1 MSVKERLKEL
11 SKEYKKTRL
20 LLMTV
25 SVLIGFTIVLQTY
38 FIVAVVDAVF
48 LGGSGPGDVIWL
60 LGGAAAALLLRA
72 ALQYVN
78 NRTGE
83 WLAAEVKQR
92 FRRQLLATFKKQPL
106 QQAGSQQTGRK
117 VSTLLDAVDEIDAYF
132 SSYYVVMMQS
142 SLVPLILLGAIFY
155 MNWVSGLILLVTAPF
170 IPLVMIMIGR
180 STQAKSDEQLEK
192 LQAFSGKF
200 LDVLQGLG
208 TLRLFGRARQ
218 QEQEVEAS
226 SLGYR
231 DATMTVLKVAFLS
244 SLMLEFI
251 SMLSISLV
259 ALEVGL
265 RLVIYDQ
272 LSFFTAFF
280 VLILAPEFFASLK
293 EMGSAFHT
301 GRGSMAAAE
310 RVYAELDGETEPERT
325 GAAVL
330 EKAPELS
337 FEAISYTYE
346 DGRFQ
351 LGPVSETLAAGS
363 STAVIGKSGSG
374 KTTLMQAASGLLEA
388 DGQIKANGL
397 EQGSY
402 SEAGWFQK
410 TAYVTQHP
418 YMFAGTLREN
428 IALGMADAPESDL
441 TAAVEQSGLAALI
454 EELPNGLET
463 VIGDGGRGLSGGEK
477 QRVALARAFMKKP
490 HLLFFDEPTSG
501 LDVRTEQVLQQ
512 ALEELGRTATVVTIA
527 HRLHTIRRADKILV
541 MEQGRVVESGTHE
554 ALLESSVRYR
564 QMLNRQEVEI

>member
-11 SKEYKKTRL
+11 SKEYKKTRM
-20 LLMTV
+20 LLMTI
-25 SVLIGFTIVLQTY
+25 SVLIGLTIVLQTY

-48 LGGSGPGDVIWL
+48 LGGSGPAEVIWL
-60 LGGAAAALLLRA
+60 LAGAAAALLLRA

-106 QQAGSQQTGRK
+106 QQAGTRQTGRK
-117 VSTLLDAVDEIDAYF
+117 VSTLLDAVDEMDAYF

-142 SLVPLILLGAIFY
+142 SIVPLILLGAIFY

-170 IPLVMIMIGR
+170 IPLVMIMIGK

-226 SLGYR
+226 SIGYR

-251 SMLSISLV
+251 SMLSVSLV

-265 RLVIYDQ
+265 RLVVYDQ

-310 RVYAELDGETEPERT
+310 RVYAELDEETEAERE
-325 GAAVL
+325 GKAVL
-330 EKAPELS
+330 EKAPQLS
-337 FEAISYTYE
+337 FEATSYAYD

-351 LGPVSETLAAGS
+351 LGPVTAVLPAGS
-363 STAVIGKSGSG
+363 STAVIGRSGSG
-374 KTTLMQAASGLLEA
+374 KTTLMQAASGLLGTEGRITA
-388 DGQIKANGL
+388 DGL
-397 EQGSY
+397 EQKAY

-410 TAYVTQHP
+410 TAYITQHP

-428 IALGMADAPESDL
+428 IALGMETASEEEIA
-441 TAAVEQSGLAALI
+441 AAVAQSGLTPLI
-454 EELPNGLET
+454 EELPDKLDT

-490 HLLFFDEPTSG
+490 HLLFFDEPTAG
-501 LDVRTEQVLQQ
+501 LDVRTEQVLQK
-512 ALEELGRTATVVTIA
+512 ALQELGKHATVMTIA
-527 HRLHTIRRADKILV
+527 HRLHTIRDADMILV
-541 MEQGRVVESGTHE
+541 MEQGQVVEAGTHD
-554 ALLESSVRYR
+554 ALVKSSERYR
-564 QMLNRQEVEI
+564 TMLNRQEVEI